1 MESLTLS
8 IGYLLQLGFLPRF
21 QNLNATYQ
29 MADLDKSANQFLE
42 MDSSLQEATLDCVI
56 AISKISEHLRN
67 AIYADN

>member
-42 MDSSLQEATLDCVI
+42 MDSSL
-56 AISKISEHLRN
+56 
-67 AIYADN
+67 